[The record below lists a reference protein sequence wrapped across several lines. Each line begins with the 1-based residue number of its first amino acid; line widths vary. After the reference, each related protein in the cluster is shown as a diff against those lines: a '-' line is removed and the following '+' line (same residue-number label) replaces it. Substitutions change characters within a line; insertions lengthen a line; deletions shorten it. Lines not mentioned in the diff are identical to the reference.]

1 VIITAK
7 SKRNMLTV
15 TTIPVTLFEQ
25 NARVLACSD
34 TGQAVIVDPGGDSER
49 IVQTIKE
56 KKLQCSAIW
65 LTHSHLDHCAGVAA
79 LLQVYKVPLVG
90 HREEAPL
97 RSRVSS
103 IAAMYG
109 LPADEWPD
117 CPEPTEYIVG
127 GETLTVGNV
136 QAKVLYTPGHS
147 PGHVSFY
154 FQQEGLVVSGDALF
168 AGSIGRT
175 DLPGGNHE
183 QLLAS
188 IRRELLSLPDSTRV
202 LSGHGPDTT
211 IGAERVSNPFVG
223 QPGS

>member
-1 VIITAK
+1 
-7 SKRNMLTV
+7 MLTV
-15 TTIPVTLFEQ
+15 TTIPVTLFDQ
-25 NARVLACSD
+25 NARVLACSN
-34 TGQAVIVDPGGDSER
+34 TGEAVIVDPGGDSEK
-49 IVQTIKE
+49 IVQVIEE

-79 LLQVYKVPLVG
+79 LLEVFKVPLIG

-97 RSRVSS
+97 RARVTA
-103 IAAMYG
+103 IAGMYG
-109 LPADEWPD
+109 LPAGEWPN
-117 CPEPTEYIVG
+117 CPEPTQYISG
-127 GETLTVGNV
+127 GETLTIGSVT
-136 QAKVLYTPGHS
+136 ARVLYTPGHS

-154 FQQEGLVVSGDALF
+154 FEQDGVVVSGDALF

-175 DLPGGNHE
+175 DLPGGNHD

-211 IGAERVSNPFVG
+211 IGAERASNPYVG
-223 QPGS
+223 KLGS